1 MKPLA
6 DILEFDKIK
15 EQILKYNINA
25 LSRKKLMELK
35 PFFVQERVQEEL
47 NKTQEGY
54 QLKTLGLMPNLA
66 SLIDVEPYINQL
78 QIGSVL
84 QISEIYDFFIHLQII
99 KELKEFKKS
108 LDVNIYP
115 FTCQSIQ
122 KLFYFSSI
130 ADQIQY
136 CIAPNLTLYD
146 HASSMLKSIKKKI
159 QKCEEE
165 IKNALNNLLKKYAND
180 VTDYFVASK
189 NNRLVLPIKATSKN
203 KVKGMVIDIS
213 ETGQTYYIGN

>member
-35 PFFVQERVQEEL
+35 PFFVLERVQEEL

-122 KLFYFSSI
+122 NYFI
-130 ADQIQY
+130 
-136 CIAPNLTLYD
+136 
-146 HASSMLKSIKKKI
+146 
-159 QKCEEE
+159 
-165 IKNALNNLLKKYAND
+165 
-180 VTDYFVASK
+180 
-189 NNRLVLPIKATSKN
+189 LVLLRIKFN
-203 KVKGMVIDIS
+203 IVLLLI
-213 ETGQTYYIGN
+213 

>member
-78 QIGSVL
+78 QIEVFYKFQKYMIFSF
-84 QISEIYDFFIHLQII
+84 IY
-99 KELKEFKKS
+99 
-108 LDVNIYP
+108 
-115 FTCQSIQ
+115 
-122 KLFYFSSI
+122 KL
-130 ADQIQY
+130 
-136 CIAPNLTLYD
+136 
-146 HASSMLKSIKKKI
+146 
-159 QKCEEE
+159 
-165 IKNALNNLLKKYAND
+165 
-180 VTDYFVASK
+180 
-189 NNRLVLPIKATSKN
+189 
-203 KVKGMVIDIS
+203 
-213 ETGQTYYIGN
+213 